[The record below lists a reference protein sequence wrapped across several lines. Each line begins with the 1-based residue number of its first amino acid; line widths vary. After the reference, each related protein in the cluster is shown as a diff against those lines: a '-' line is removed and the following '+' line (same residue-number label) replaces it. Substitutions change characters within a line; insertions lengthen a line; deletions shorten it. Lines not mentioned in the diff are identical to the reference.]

1 MEEQAKYD
9 LFDRYFRGE
18 LSEEEL
24 DAFLARLESEPA
36 FKEEYTTYQ
45 LLVEGIREH
54 EREELRAYMH
64 QKARVRFMGNPWSK
78 TWTYASAAVVLA
90 FGVLYTALDQKNG
103 NESVAVEE
111 QQKNKTLPDTSID
124 LPEPE
129 NENLAMET
137 PVAETIT
144 EQVPA
149 PAEEVFVEDEV
160 DIDDPLE
167 EPEEMVYPDPLNTE
181 AMAGMEQEDE
191 LPVKADTRV
200 YDTVLSMNV
209 SFDKESKV
217 DTANSEV
224 LKKKELKVR
233 TEKIVVQFWK
243 SPINYKGYRF
253 DGRKLEVF
261 GLDTF
266 SQVSLKY
273 RVVNAEL
280 KVYEVYL
287 KYGEAYFKIEED
299 NRYHSYVR
307 VKDPAIIE
315 ELK

>member
-1 MEEQAKYD
+1 
-9 LFDRYFRGE
+9 
-18 LSEEEL
+18 
-24 DAFLARLESEPA
+24 
-36 FKEEYTTYQ
+36 
-45 LLVEGIREH
+45 
-54 EREELRAYMH
+54 
-64 QKARVRFMGNPWSK
+64 MGNPWSK
-78 TWTYASAAVVLA
+78 TWTYASAAVVMA
-90 FGVLYTALDQKNG
+90 FGVLYIALEQKNG
-103 NESVAVEE
+103 NEAVAVKELQE
-111 QQKNKTLPDTSID
+111 KHIAKDTASEAA
-124 LPEPE
+124 EPE
-129 NENLAMET
+129 QENLTMES
-137 PVAETIT
+137 PLAETIT
-144 EQVPA
+144 ESAPA
-149 PAEEVFVEDEV
+149 PAAEVIVEDEV

-200 YDTVLSMNV
+200 YDTVISMNV
-209 SFDKESKV
+209 SFDKENKV

-224 LKKKELKVR
+224 VRKKELKVR

-261 GLDTF
+261 GLDTV

-273 RVVNAEL
+273 RMINAEL

-287 KYGEAYFKIEED
+287 KYGEAYFRLEED